1 MDTSQTVR
9 LVGRRCFVT
18 VGATASFIKLLREVL
33 APAFLDCLA
42 ARGFSELVV
51 QTGPDHAWALQQVA
65 LLGELSAERQT
76 DSKSELPPR
85 WPVIEVVSYTTDMT
99 SLMVPCRG
107 QAKQRLPGAMISH
120 AGSGSILDAV
130 RCDVPLIV
138 VANPDLLGNHQA
150 ELAEAVHEA
159 GWAFHG
165 QLGWVSSHTFQS
177 VSSCLLSYTL
187 TLDRHLEDA
196 LAELQAS
203 EAESQA
209 QGLPPYQETP
219 FPTAEGERCGL
230 FDWAAM
236 YAAGIESGLT
246 TSEPGLLQLD

>member
-165 QLGWVSSHTFQS
+165 QLG
-177 VSSCLLSYTL
+177 
-187 TLDRHLEDA
+187 HLEDA